1 MEQTRREVSLDAE
14 QRAHEAG
21 TTIAEF
27 YEKKLT
33 EVKAEL
39 EQAERERDEWTNRAN
54 DALAGFE
61 KATRQVERLTDRYE
75 QDQARLAKVPALVE
89 ESVERAIAKVTAFD
103 NEMQAI
109 ADQVVADAVATWGRE

>member
-1 MEQTRREVSLDAE
+1 MTDINKEQTRREVSLDAE

-39 EQAERERDEWTNRAN
+39 EQAERKEIRLREALNGALSNQSEWW
-54 DALAGFE
+54 E
-61 KATRQVERLTDRYE
+61 KAE
-75 QDQARLAKVPALVE
+75 QALNYDG
-89 ESVERAIAKVTAFD
+89 IQT
-103 NEMQAI
+103 
-109 ADQVVADAVATWGRE
+109 